1 MRYVA
6 AYLLAAL
13 GGNESPGAGDLK
25 KILDSVGIEADDT
38 RMEKVPTAFCCAL
51 FWCCGSVSLPAANYY
66 CCDIHKVDLLLNR
79 SSLNSRARMWMR

>member
-13 GGNESPGAGDLK
+13 GGNESPAASDLK

-38 RMEKVPTAFCCAL
+38 RMEKVQTAFCCASS
-51 FWCCGSVSLPAANYY
+51 WRCGSMSLPAASYY
-66 CCDIHKVDLLLNR
+66 SCDILKVDLLLNR
-79 SSLNSRARMWMR
+79 SSLSSKARMWMR